1 MLWEIINQKEVI
13 DDLTWIQ
20 SLRNLCTVT
29 KHKIYMTNKP
39 QKPIKQIAEK
49 KWHNRYLAKQN
60 GKNWQ
65 SRNLLVDLLAS
76 VSRFVIQLVEAAL

>member
-49 KWHNRYLAKQN
+49 KWHNRYLAFNKMAKIGN
-60 GKNWQ
+60 DRIFWLTCWQ
-65 SRNLLVDLLAS
+65 A
-76 VSRFVIQLVEAAL
+76 